1 MKKHSIIASL
11 IIFMG
16 AIISSWI
23 KGWIDIEDK
32 LMTALGIS
40 IVFYILDATGFDW
53 GKKK

>member
-1 MKKHSIIASL
+1 
-11 IIFMG
+11 MG
-16 AIISSWI
+16 AIISSYI

-40 IVFYILDATGFDW
+40 LVFYILDATGFDW